1 MAARGQDLRDT
12 VSRLMKT
19 WLAFLQRPESD
30 GHLGHLQDLRG
41 GGAIMEGPSCW
52 AWVAM
57 TSVAG
62 AEEARK
68 GSLEGMGEC
77 LFMPFLG
84 LKKEEL

>member
-41 GGAIMEGPSCW
+41 GGGDH
-52 AWVAM
+52 
-57 TSVAG
+57 G
-62 AEEARK
+62 
-68 GSLEGMGEC
+68 GSIL
-77 LFMPFLG
+77 LG
-84 LKKEEL
+84 LGGHAISGWC